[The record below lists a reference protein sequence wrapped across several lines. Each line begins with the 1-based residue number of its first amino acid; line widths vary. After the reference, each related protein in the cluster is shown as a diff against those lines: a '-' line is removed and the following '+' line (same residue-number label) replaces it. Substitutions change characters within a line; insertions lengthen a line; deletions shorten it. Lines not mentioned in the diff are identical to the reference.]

1 MKKTVA
7 YIRVSTDG
15 QVDGAGLDTQ
25 QERIEAFCI
34 SQGWTLAG
42 TFKDPGQSGALMSR
56 PGLDEL
62 RQHIKAGE
70 IERIVVYK
78 LDRLSRRLL
87 HLKTMVDDELTP
99 AGVAIASVTEQID
112 TATPA
117 GRLFFNMLG
126 SFAEFEREMI
136 TERLDGGRRTRAR
149 QGKKASGGIPFGYI
163 RTSAGTVEPD
173 PATGETV
180 EHIFKT
186 YLKAGSLGKLKNDLD
201 AAGIFNER
209 GKPFT
214 RQALAY
220 MLKNNFYIGK
230 VQYGDIE
237 TSGMH
242 KALVSPQLFK
252 KVYKALD
259 AGNKHKSAA

>member
-1 MKKTVA
+1 MKKTVG

-15 QVDGAGLDTQ
+15 QIDGAGLDTQ
-25 QERIEAFCI
+25 KERIEAFCI
-34 SQGWTLAG
+34 SQGWDLAATL
-42 TFKDPGQSGALMSR
+42 KDPGYSGATMNR
-56 PGLDEL
+56 PGLDQL
-62 RQHIKAGE
+62 RTEIEAGE
-70 IERIVVYK
+70 IERVVVYK

-99 AGVAIASVTEQID
+99 SGVALASVTEAID

-149 QGKKASGGIPFGYI
+149 QGKKASGGIPYGYI

-173 PATGETV
+173 PVKSEMV

-186 YLKAGSLGKLKNDLD
+186 YLKAGSLGKLKSDLD
-201 AAGIFNER
+201 ASGIFNER

-220 MLKNNFYIGK
+220 ILKNNFYIGK

-237 TSGMH
+237 TGGTH
-242 KALVSPQLFK
+242 KALVSPYLFR